1 LLTATNIAFDCVIL
15 LQVSMLEP
23 VLVSGISIQ
32 GDLKHSLWV
41 TSLYVTYSLDCDI
54 FIPFTDEQYMVRSIR

>member
-1 LLTATNIAFDCVIL
+1 
-15 LQVSMLEP
+15 MLEP
-23 VLVSGISIQ
+23 ILVSGLSIQ

-54 FIPFTDEQYMVRSIR
+54 FIPFSDDQYMVSIFIQKGRHLSTTNNI